1 MNKQTQLSGKL
12 YGRNCKTETVGVQR
26 NQITEGRCREEAEP
40 ETISQKARQ
49 DLNRR
54 ERERRKA
61 GKKINTQGHE
71 LFLRTVRKWTQV
83 QWF

>member
-1 MNKQTQLSGKL
+1 MNKPTQLSGKL
-12 YGRNCKTETVGVQR
+12 YGRNCKTETGVQR
-26 NQITEGRCREEAEP
+26 NQITEGRCGEEAEP

-49 DLNRR
+49 DLNRQ
-54 ERERRKA
+54 ERERRRA

-71 LFLRTVRKWTQV
+71 ILLRTVRKWTHV